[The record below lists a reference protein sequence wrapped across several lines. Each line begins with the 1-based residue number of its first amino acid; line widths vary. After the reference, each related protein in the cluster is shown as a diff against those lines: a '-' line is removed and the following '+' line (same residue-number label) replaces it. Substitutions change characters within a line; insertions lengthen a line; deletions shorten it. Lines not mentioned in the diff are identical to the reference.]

1 MFIVTRFNI
10 NQGGQEA
17 HSQQKYDNETAA
29 MKRYYTLLA
38 SDIDSAQYV
47 YELVQV
53 VRMADGIAIAS
64 QVFDNRVQ
72 PEPAPE
78 QE

>member
-17 HSQQKYDNETAA
+17 HSQQKYDDEVQA
-29 MKRYYTLLA
+29 MKRYYSLLA
-38 SDIDSAQYV
+38 ADIDNNTYQ
-47 YELVQV
+47 YELCQV
-53 VRMADGIAIAS
+53 VREDGIVVAT

-72 PEPAPE
+72 PEPEAE
-78 QE
+78 A

>member
-17 HSQQKYDNETAA
+17 HSQQKYDDETAA

-47 YELVQV
+47 YEMVQV
-53 VRMADGIAIAS
+53 VRDDGITIAS
-64 QVFDNRVQ
+64 QVFDNRPQ
-72 PEPAPE
+72 PEPFPE